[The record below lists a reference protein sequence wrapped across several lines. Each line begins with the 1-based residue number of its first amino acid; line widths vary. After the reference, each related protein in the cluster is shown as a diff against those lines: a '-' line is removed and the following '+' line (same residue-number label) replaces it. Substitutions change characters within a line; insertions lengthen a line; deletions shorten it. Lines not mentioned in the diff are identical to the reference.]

1 MLMFTDTKR
10 RPAAGY
16 SIIELLVVLAFLGI
30 TCVIGAS
37 VWIKTREQTEC
48 TQAARIIKSFL
59 LEARMLS
66 VYKVQDHFVVF
77 DPATRTLSLYADTA
91 SPIGV
96 YTTADTRLRR
106 EALPTRAALA
116 LPATPSPLAS
126 PLDGG
131 TISSAWGIALP
142 DTSGAWGSN
151 LRGVRAIPTG
161 QIQTVEATPQ
171 NITAGT
177 IVLSDN
183 QGNAVA
189 VGVRGQMGSIRSFKL
204 VNSIW
209 KEI

>member
-1 MLMFTDTKR
+1 MSTETQR
-10 RPAAGY
+10 RRAAGF
-16 SIIELLVVLAFLGI
+16 SIVELLVVLAFLGI

-48 TQAARIIKSFL
+48 TQAARIVKSFL

-66 VYKVQDHFVVF
+66 VYKVKNHFVVF
-77 DPATRTLSLYADTA
+77 DPATKILSLYADTA
-91 SPIGV
+91 TPIGV
-96 YTTADTRLRR
+96 YTTADKRLRS
-106 EALPTRAALA
+106 EALPPRAKLA
-116 LPATPSPLAS
+116 LPATPSPLGS

-142 DTSGAWGSN
+142 DSSGAWGSN
-151 LRGVRAIPTG
+151 LRGVRAVPTG

-171 NITAGT
+171 NINAGT

-204 VNSIW
+204 VNSAW
-209 KEI
+209 KEL

>member
-1 MLMFTDTKR
+1 MFTDTKR
-10 RPAAGY
+10 PPAAGY

-77 DPATRTLSLYADTA
+77 DPATRILSLYADTA
-91 SPIGV
+91 TPIGV

-106 EALPTRAALA
+106 EALPTRAMLA
-116 LPATPSPLAS
+116 LPTTPSPLSS

-151 LRGVRAIPTG
+151 LRGVRAVPTG

-171 NITAGT
+171 NINAGT

-204 VNSIW
+204 VNSTW

>member
-1 MLMFTDTKR
+1 MLMLTDTKR
-10 RPAAGY
+10 RPAAGF

-30 TCVIGAS
+30 ATAIGGS

-59 LEARMLS
+59 VEARMLS
-66 VYKVQDHFVVF
+66 VYKVRNHFVVF
-77 DPATRTLSLYADTA
+77 DPATRMLSLVADTA
-91 SPIGV
+91 NPMGV

-106 EALPTRAALA
+106 EALPTRAMLA
-116 LPATPSPLAS
+116 LPTAPSPLSS

-131 TISSAWGIALP
+131 TIADAWGIALP
-142 DTSGAWGSN
+142 DTSGAWGTT
-151 LRGVRAIPTG
+151 LRGVRAVPTG

-171 NITAGT
+171 NINAGT

-204 VNSIW
+204 VNSVW
-209 KEI
+209 SEL

>member
-1 MLMFTDTKR
+1 MRTETR
-10 RPAAGY
+10 SRPAAGY
-16 SIIELLVVLAFLGI
+16 SLVELLVVLVFLGI
-30 TCVIGAS
+30 TSVIGAS
-37 VWIKTREQTEC
+37 VWINTREQTEC
-48 TQAARIIKSFL
+48 TQAARIVKSFL

-66 VYKVQDHFVVF
+66 VYKVKNHFVVF
-77 DPATRTLSLYADTA
+77 DPATRILSLYADTA
-91 SPIGV
+91 TPIGV
-96 YTTADTRLRR
+96 FTTADTRLRR
-106 EALPTRAALA
+106 EPLPTRALLA
-116 LPATPSPLAS
+116 LPAAPSPLTS

-142 DTSGAWGSN
+142 DTSGAWGST
-151 LRGVRAIPTG
+151 LRGVRAVPTG

-204 VNSIW
+204 VNSAWI
-209 KEI
+209 EL

>member
-1 MLMFTDTKR
+1 MRTETR
-10 RPAAGY
+10 RRGAAGY
-16 SIIELLVVLAFLGI
+16 SLIELLVVLAFLGI

-48 TQAARIIKSFL
+48 TQAARIVKSFL

-66 VYKVQDHFVVF
+66 VYKVKNHFVVF
-77 DPATRTLSLYADTA
+77 DPATRMLSLYEDTA
-91 SPIGV
+91 SPLGV

-106 EALPTRAALA
+106 EPLPERAMLA
-116 LPATPSPLAS
+116 LPATPSPLTS

-151 LRGVRAIPTG
+151 LRGVRAVPTG

-171 NITAGT
+171 NISAGT

-204 VNSIW
+204 VNSAW
-209 KEI
+209 SEL